1 MPLYYFTMES
11 PDEERDTVLWFP
23 HNKMALDYAAE
34 IFPILTAGDAGCR
47 LIVKDSEGND
57 VALVSRI

>member
-1 MPLYYFTMES
+1 MPLYYFTVES
-11 PDEERDTVLWFP
+11 PEDERDMVLWFA

-34 IFPILTAGDAGCR
+34 IFPMLTAANVGCR

-57 VALVSRI
+57 VASVSRI